1 MFDFWTVVYLL
12 VIGVVAGYVGRLLV
26 RGTGDMGFGATLL
39 AGIAGSF
46 VGGVLGYLLFG
57 WDEDEGWVQPGG
69 IFGSILGAVLVILA
83 WRAWTHR
90 RRGPAGGP
98 GV

>member
-46 VGGVLGYLLFG
+46 VGGVLGYVLFG

-90 RRGPAGGP
+90 RPGPAGGP

>member
-12 VIGVVAGYVGRLLV
+12 VVGVVAGYVARLLV

-46 VGGVLGYLLFG
+46 VGGILGYVLFG

-83 WRAWTHR
+83 WRAWMR
-90 RRGPAGGP
+90 RRPGPAGGP
-98 GV
+98 GG